1 MKVILKVLKII
12 VPVILLIVLVY
23 IYINF
28 HPNTSKINASKPKK
42 GNVTVIPKLSFYS
55 NTGIT
60 IQKSQ
65 PLSIVNPNNNSNFYY
80 TSLKNP
86 YAEATNLGISYPPT
100 LSKNGQI
107 SWSSSNISL
116 IYSNGSFF
124 YSSTKGSQGNVS
136 TYINN
141 VLSGLTPQ
149 GVSYKKVT
157 DITQNEIIVYVYPK
171 ITNQYIYLTN
181 GNKFF
186 YTFSFYLND
195 SIKSFSI
202 YPLSLTTKKGQ
213 TLSITSLN
221 HKTLK
226 MLGFYANISG
236 AISNISITKED
247 SGYFF
252 DPQNKAIIP
261 IYIIYGNAD
270 IINLS
275 IKQFI
280 LYVPEVKTI

>member
-1 MKVILKVLKII
+1 MKISLKVLKAVI
-12 VPVILLIVLVY
+12 PGILLIVLIY
-23 IYINF
+23 LYINF
-28 HPNTSKINASKPKK
+28 HPNTSKINTSKPR
-42 GNVTVIPKLSFYS
+42 NSDIAVVPKLSFYS

-60 IQKSQ
+60 IQKSE
-65 PLSIVNPNNNSNFYY
+65 PLSVINPNNNRNFYY
-80 TSLKNP
+80 ISLKNP

-157 DITQNEIIVYVYPK
+157 DITQSEIIVYVYPK

-195 SIKSFSI
+195 SIKSFNI
-202 YPLSLTTKKGQ
+202 YPLSLTIKKGK
-213 TLSITSLN
+213 TLSISSLN
-221 HKTLK
+221 NKTLK
-226 MLGFYANISG
+226 MLGFYSNISG
-236 AISNISITKED
+236 AISNIGITKEG

-252 DPQNKAIIP
+252 DPKNKVIIP

>member
-1 MKVILKVLKII
+1 MKIITNVLKIV
-12 VPVILLIVLVY
+12 VPVILLIALVY
-23 IYINF
+23 LYINF
-28 HPNTSKINASKPKK
+28 HPNTAKINASKSKK
-42 GNVTVIPKLSFYS
+42 GTVIVIPKLSFYS
-55 NTGIT
+55 NTRIT

-65 PLSIVNPNNNSNFYY
+65 PLSIVNPNNNRNFYY

-213 TLSITSLN
+213 TLNITSLN

>member
-1 MKVILKVLKII
+1 MKIVMKILKII
-12 VPVILLIVLVY
+12 IPIIILIGLVY
-23 IYINF
+23 LYMNF
-28 HPNTSKINASKPKK
+28 HPNNSKITPPKPK
-42 GNVTVIPKLSFYS
+42 NSAVIVIPKLSFYS

-65 PLSIVNPNNNSNFYY
+65 SLSIVNPNNNKNFYY
-80 TSLKNP
+80 TSPKNP
-86 YAEATNLGISYPPT
+86 YTVATNLGISYPPT
-100 LSKNGQI
+100 SSKNGQI
-107 SWSSSNISL
+107 SWSSSTNSL

-124 YSSTKGSQGNVS
+124 YSATKGSRGTAS
-136 TYINN
+136 TYIKN
-141 VLSGLTPQ
+141 VLSQITPQ
-149 GVSYKKVT
+149 GVGYKEVT

-171 ITNQYIYLTN
+171 ITNQYIYLTDD
-181 GNKFF
+181 NKFF

-221 HKTLK
+221 NKTLK
-226 MLGFYANISG
+226 PLGLYVNTSG
-236 AISNISITKED
+236 AISNIAITSED

-252 DPQNKAIIP
+252 DPQNKVIVP

-270 IINLS
+270 IINLG
-275 IKQFI
+275 IKNFT